1 MAEQDFIKCKNCGC
15 NINLESGE
23 PWYEKGSKNDLKEL
37 KEIIERLQAENKK
50 LKEGKPPENEPAPDK
65 DKEPKPSDSDKSGYE
80 NI

>member
-50 LKEGKPPENEPAPDK
+50 LKEGKTPEHESTTTDLT
-65 DKEPKPSDSDKSGYE
+65 ETKPSDSEKSGYE
-80 NI
+80 SI